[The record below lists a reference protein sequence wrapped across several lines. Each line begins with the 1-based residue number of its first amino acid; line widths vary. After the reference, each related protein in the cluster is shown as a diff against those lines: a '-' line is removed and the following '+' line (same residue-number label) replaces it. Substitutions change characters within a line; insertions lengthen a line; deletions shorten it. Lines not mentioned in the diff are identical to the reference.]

1 MVRIILGVIAGFI
14 VWSLIWVGTD
24 AVLTALSPN
33 WYAKNIIDLQK
44 AAASGQPF
52 KSETLMTIMALSL
65 SLVCSFFSG
74 FTAALIARENTKSTL
89 VLGILLLIVGI
100 LVEVSFWNY
109 FPLWYHFLFLFL
121 LVPVTI
127 LGGKLKKSKPAF

>member
-65 SLVCSFFSG
+65 SLVCCFFSG
-74 FTAALIARENTKSTL
+74 FTAALIARENAKSTL